1 MLRVRKARRSS
12 GVVEVSW
19 LMLLVG
25 LLLAGRM
32 GRAEPPQDEYR
43 VKAAFIFHFAQ
54 LIDWPADTTPGA
66 DNSLFLCTLGDDPF
80 RGDLESTVEG
90 KAIGTRVLRIRH
102 LKRPEDIPGCGILF
116 LGKAEG
122 AHVSTILTVLHSA
135 PILTVGESPGF
146 LGAGGMICF
155 RNENDR
161 VRFDINLDAARAA
174 SLRVGSRLLMMAQ
187 IVIGEGPEK

>member
-1 MLRVRKARRSS
+1 M
-12 GVVEVSW
+12 
-19 LMLLVG
+19 
-25 LLLAGRM
+25 AG
-32 GRAEPPQDEYR
+32 AQPAQDEYQ

-54 LIDWPADTTPGA
+54 LTDWPADTLGGA

-80 RGDLESTVEG
+80 HGDLESTVEG
-90 KAIGTRVLRIRH
+90 KMVGTRALRIRH

-122 AHVSTILTVLHSA
+122 SHIPVVLTELHNA
-135 PILTVGESPGF
+135 PILTVGETPGF

-155 RNENDR
+155 RIESNR
-161 VRFDINLDAARAA
+161 MRFDINLDAARAA

-187 IVIGEGPEK
+187 VVIGQSPER

>member
-1 MLRVRKARRSS
+1 MRKADRSS
-12 GVVEVSW
+12 TTRFEVAWPVVLSAF
-19 LMLLVG
+19 LMASMM
-25 LLLAGRM
+25 AG
-32 GRAEPPQDEYR
+32 AQQAQDEYQ

-54 LIDWPADTTPGA
+54 LTDWPADTPGGA

-80 RGDLESTVEG
+80 HGDLESTVEG
-90 KAIGTRVLRIRH
+90 KMVGTRALRIRH

-122 AHVSTILTVLHSA
+122 SHIPVVLTELHNA
-135 PILTVGESPGF
+135 PILTVGETPGF

-155 RNENDR
+155 RIESNR
-161 VRFDINLDAARAA
+161 MRFDINLDAARAA

-187 IVIGEGPEK
+187 IVIGQGPER